1 MQEIRA
7 ASNVSENLD
16 HPIAPFLYTISCMH
30 CMTVS
35 LAAGGMG
42 LGTMWGR
49 EMAWEMLQA
58 TGFESIERQELSHDI
73 MNDFYILRKGGV

>member
-1 MQEIRA
+1 MP
-7 ASNVSENLD
+7 V
-16 HPIAPFLYTISCMH
+16 APFLYTISCMH

-42 LGTMWGR
+42 LGTIWGR

-58 TGFESIERQELSHDI
+58 TGFESIERKEFPHDI
-73 MNDFYILRKGGV
+73 MNDFYILRKGAI